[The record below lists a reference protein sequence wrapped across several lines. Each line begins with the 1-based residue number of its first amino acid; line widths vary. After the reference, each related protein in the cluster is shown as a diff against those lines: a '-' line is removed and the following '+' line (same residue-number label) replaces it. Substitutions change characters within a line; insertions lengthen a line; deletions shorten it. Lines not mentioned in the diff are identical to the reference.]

1 MGDYRRQ
8 PGRRPP
14 RRRRCP
20 RGTREYRIRR
30 QDTLYSIARR
40 YNTSVRE
47 LRRLNPGLDPDRLRV
62 GRIICVPDNRYDRPC
77 P

>member
-1 MGDYRRQ
+1 MGNYRR

-20 RGTREYRIRR
+20 RSTREYRVRPG
-30 QDTLYSIARR
+30 DTLNSIARR
-40 YNTSVRE
+40 FDTTIRE
-47 LRRLNPGLDPDRLRV
+47 LRRLNPGLNPDRLRV
-62 GRIICVPDNRYDRPC
+62 GMIICVPDNRHDRPC